1 MIQSTIPR
9 LHILLKML
17 RKTLRCTLPIE
28 IYHFP
33 DEMEDEAVRNELIAW
48 GDVSVVKVCP

>member
-1 MIQSTIPR
+1 
-9 LHILLKML
+9 ML
-17 RKTLRCTLPIE
+17 RKTLGCTLPIE

-48 GDVSVVKVCP
+48 GDVSVVKVCPKPQ